1 MKRYLVLVVA
11 CASLASCTDGA
22 FRNDYVDNSPTSG
35 KLKVFCDDG
44 LMLHIKNQA
53 NTFEN
58 QYPNASIEVSYRS
71 EGEAI
76 QALYNDS
83 CRAIVISRE
92 LNDKEKETF
101 ASKSLNPRFAIA
113 AYSGVA
119 LITNVNTNLAKLT
132 TTQLRELLTQPF
144 VCMDSINSNCKITV
158 VFESNKS
165 SVVNYL
171 KDSIIKGKEFSQNC
185 SALKNSLE
193 VINYVARTPNAVGF
207 IDFAWLSDKDDSLA
221 KANAGKIKYVPVGRG
236 NGAYYEPNQSSFK
249 TGDYPLTRKVYVYT
263 QAQAFSLAAGFQ
275 TFVAG
280 PKGQMTFLKQG
291 LLPYTQQ
298 ERSVHV
304 NLEQ

>member
-1 MKRYLVLVVA
+1 MRNIVLLA
-11 CASLASCTDGA
+11 TCLFLASCDGKM
-22 FRNDYVDNSPTSG
+22 FKDDYVDNSPTSG
-35 KLKVFCDDG
+35 KLKVYCDEG
-44 LMLHIKNQA
+44 LRSHIQNQEF
-53 NTFEN
+53 TFES
-58 QYPNASIEVSYRS
+58 QYPNADVEVVYRV

-76 QALYNDS
+76 NALFHDS

-92 LNDKEKETF
+92 LSEKEKQSFT
-101 ASKSLNPRFAIA
+101 SKTLNPRPAA
-113 AYSGVA
+113 VAYSGIA
-119 LITNVNTNLAKLT
+119 LITNVGTKLDKLSMV
-132 TTQLRELLTQPF
+132 QLQQMLIQPF
-144 VCMDSINSNCKITV
+144 VCTDSIDANCKITV

-171 KDSIIKGKEFSQNC
+171 KDSLVKGKDFSQNC
-185 SALKNSLE
+185 SALKNTLE
-193 VINYVARTPNAVGF
+193 VINYVANTPNAVGI
-207 IDFAWLSDKDDSLA
+207 IDFAWISDKDDSLT
-221 KANAGKIKYVPVGRG
+221 KANVGKIKFIPIGRG

>member
-1 MKRYLVLVVA
+1 MRNIVLMTA
-11 CASLASCTDGA
+11 CLFLASCDGKM
-22 FRNDYVDNSPTSG
+22 FKDDYVDNSPTSG
-35 KLKVFCDDG
+35 KLKVYCDEG
-44 LMLHIKNQA
+44 LRSHIRNQEF
-53 NTFEN
+53 TFES
-58 QYPNASIEVSYRS
+58 QYPNADVEVVYRA

-76 QALYNDS
+76 NALFHDS

-92 LNDKEKETF
+92 LSEKEK
-101 ASKSLNPRFAIA
+101 ASFTSKTLNPRPAGV
-113 AYSGVA
+113 AYSGIA
-119 LITNVNTNLAKLT
+119 LITNVGTKLDKLSMV
-132 TTQLRELLTQPF
+132 QLQQMLIQPF
-144 VCMDSINSNCKITV
+144 VCTDSIDANCKITI

-171 KDSIIKGKEFSQNC
+171 KDSVVKGKDFSQNC
-185 SALKNSLE
+185 SALKNTLE
-193 VINYVARTPNAVGF
+193 VINYVAKTPNAVGI
-207 IDFAWLSDKDDSLA
+207 IDFAWISDKDDSLT
-221 KANAGKIKYVPVGRG
+221 KANVGKIKFIPIGRG

-263 QAQAFSLAAGFQ
+263 QAPAFSLAAGFQ